1 MCFLQGISPWSS
13 VSKLKRLER
22 RATKTS
28 RTELLVDLG
37 NKKPPY
43 CERNLRRR
51 LAVAVSKP
59 RETPRAAEQPSRFSK
74 GAALFHAQ
82 RRSSF
87 FSNPR
92 AILVQ
97 GAENLDVS
105 AGVQN
110 SDKMGCGNS
119 GMDGWAKKNTLSMAR
134 KGDLGGHETLPK
146 KQCTIFEGN
155 HSKLLQKSALSLIPP
170 VSIGWSKEMRRLK
183 TFNS

>member
-1 MCFLQGISPWSS
+1 M
-13 VSKLKRLER
+13 
-22 RATKTS
+22 
-28 RTELLVDLG
+28 
-37 NKKPPY
+37 
-43 CERNLRRR
+43 
-51 LAVAVSKP
+51 
-59 RETPRAAEQPSRFSK
+59 
-74 GAALFHAQ
+74 
-82 RRSSF
+82 
-87 FSNPR
+87 
-92 AILVQ
+92 Q

>member
-1 MCFLQGISPWSS
+1 MFFLQEISPWSS

-51 LAVAVSKP
+51 SALAVSKQ

-97 GAENLDVS
+97 GAENRDVS

-110 SDKMGCGNS
+110 SDKMGPFRWPEKGTS
-119 GMDGWAKKNTLSMAR
+119 GVMKQYQKN
-134 KGDLGGHETLPK
+134 
-146 KQCTIFEGN
+146 N
-155 HSKLLQKSALSLIPP
+155 ALF
-170 VSIGWSKEMRRLK
+170 SKEITQNCFKNLH
-183 TFNS
+183 